1 MDAWWNRYVGIPFA
15 PGGNGVSG
23 CDCWGLV
30 RLVYRRVT
38 DAAFVS
44 PMLDLV
50 RDAFWERV
58 SVPSPGDVAVFR
70 VRGYDS
76 HVGLVTVPGY
86 MLHVREGKDAVIEA
100 YDRRFWKNAF
110 RGVYRYRGHEAVR
123 GLANPERVTLVGKP
137 SVFAPRVT
145 LCRLSAMKRRS
156 RNPCAGRE
164 RPSSIMTKFLLQTG
178 GTVSLMPET

>member
-30 RLVYRRVT
+30 RLVYRREFRIELPGVTLDVEKGSVT
-38 DAAFVS
+38 DAASVS

-76 HVGLVTVPGY
+76 HVGLVTVPG
-86 MLHVREGKDAVIEA
+86 
-100 YDRRFWKNAF
+100 
-110 RGVYRYRGHEAVR
+110 
-123 GLANPERVTLVGKP
+123 
-137 SVFAPRVT
+137 
-145 LCRLSAMKRRS
+145 
-156 RNPCAGRE
+156 
-164 RPSSIMTKFLLQTG
+164 
-178 GTVSLMPET
+178 